1 MWWADHFINQK
12 HYGVDSHLTIISV
25 DEVTIVELRN
35 ITASTIS
42 RQQFFYDELT
52 ITATRNIT
60 ESTITAKKNYCK
72 AEKSNNNYQVDND

>member
-1 MWWADHFINQK
+1 M
-12 HYGVDSHLTIISV
+12 TIISV

-60 ESTITAKKNYCK
+60 ESTITAKKK
-72 AEKSNNNYQVDND
+72 TIEKQRRATTITKLKRTRKKF